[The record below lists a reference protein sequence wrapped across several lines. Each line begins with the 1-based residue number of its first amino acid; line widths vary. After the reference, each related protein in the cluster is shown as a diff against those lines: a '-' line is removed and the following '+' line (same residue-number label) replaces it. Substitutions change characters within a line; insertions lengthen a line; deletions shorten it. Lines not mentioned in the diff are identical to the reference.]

1 MSRLWRPLSEK
12 IGLSNSRLG
21 NPPTS
26 SESLPLYSAVAPRDA
41 CTPAIGNPLCPSG
54 DDNPETCTS
63 YATATTRLDTSPVGP
78 LPCPPRAGLFRLPTL
93 AGFLADFTL
102 GFADGLTVPF
112 ALTAGLSSLGR
123 TDTVIYA
130 GMAEICAGSIS
141 MGIGGYLAA
150 RGEVAA
156 AVAAAGSVVESCDTE
171 TTTTAVQEEKCLSSD
186 VVASYLDP
194 LDLPLQLH
202 EMVIRHIHGDPA
214 ITDALLETQLKR
226 QDDEGNNHQIL
237 PSPLMSGSSVALGY
251 LLGGVLPLFPYL
263 LVDQVKDG
271 LLWSFVVCIA
281 ALFVFGFCKDFALS
295 SNRRAVAAA
304 QETKGKIPWR
314 DIRRSA
320 WEGAQMVILGSVA
333 ALAAVLCVRAFEGIN
348 VDHSE
353 QTS

>member
-1 MSRLWRPLSEK
+1 M
-12 IGLSNSRLG
+12 
-21 NPPTS
+21 
-26 SESLPLYSAVAPRDA
+26 
-41 CTPAIGNPLCPSG
+41 G
-54 DDNPETCTS
+54 DDNSEVCTS
-63 YATATTRLDTSPVGP
+63 YAMAMSGLDRSSVPLQPSSHTRGF
-78 LPCPPRAGLFRLPTL
+78 FRLPTL
-93 AGFLADFTL
+93 ARFLADFTL

-156 AVAAAGSVVESCDTE
+156 AAAAEEVVAESYDAE
-171 TTTTAVQEEKCLSSD
+171 NAAAIVQEEKGLSGD

-202 EMVIRHIHGDPA
+202 EMVLQHIRGSPTI
-214 ITDALLETQLKR
+214 IETLLETQLGSQCR
-226 QDDEGNNHQIL
+226 EPNEDEKL
-237 PSPLMSGSSVALGY
+237 PSPFMAGLSVAVGY
-251 LLGGVLPLFPYL
+251 LLGGLLPLFPYL

-271 LLWSFVVCIA
+271 LLWSFVVCA
-281 ALFVFGFCKDFALS
+281 VALFVFGFCKDFALIGNS
-295 SNRRAVAAA
+295 QCRAAV
-304 QETKGKIPWR
+304 QEARVKMPWR

-320 WEGAQMVILGSVA
+320 LEGAQMVALGSVA
-333 ALAAVLCVRAFEGIN
+333 ALAAVLCVRAFEGIK
-348 VDHSE
+348 VDQVE